1 VGTSSLT
8 ADRLHPA
15 RAGQPNLRL
24 RPTEGDFMTQGLRR
38 SAGLLAALVITS
50 GVAANAQTPA
60 ALRLPVTGMFRG
72 GGTFTGTASING
84 FVQDGNEIVAVGFV
98 SGTLSRGAHSLGTA
112 VVGQVRWPVRVRSG
126 GLGFAAD
133 RSMGPATPVR
143 IAWHG
148 HQPAPRFLLVQAE
161 NCPVLNVSLG
171 AITVDLLG
179 AQVALS
185 PVTLDL
191 TGVSGTPLGDLVCSV
206 SDLLGNVAAVVNLL
220 NSILGLLTGLLG
232 GLTGGIG
239 GLPV

>member
-1 VGTSSLT
+1 
-8 ADRLHPA
+8 
-15 RAGQPNLRL
+15 
-24 RPTEGDFMTQGLRR
+24 MTQVLRR

-50 GVAANAQTPA
+50 GVAANAQQAPPV
-60 ALRLPVTGMFRG
+60 ALRLPVTGTFHG
-72 GGTFTGTASING
+72 GGSFSGTASINR

-112 VVGQVRWPVRVRSG
+112 VVGQVRWRVGVRSR
-126 GLGFAAD
+126 GLEFARD
-133 RSMGPATPVR
+133 RSMGPAAPVR

-148 HQPAPRFLLVQAE
+148 DQPAPRFLLVQAQ

-171 AITVDLLG
+171 AITADLLG
-179 AQVALS
+179 VQVALS
-185 PVTLDL
+185 PVSLDL

-206 SDLLGNVAAVVNLL
+206 SGLLGNVAGVVNLL

-232 GLTGGIG
+232 GLAGGVG